1 MATMASAASRNQ
13 KQQQR
18 RTHLPLRLLP
28 PDPSFLQAVVVV
40 PSKRMADCSNACLFE
55 AAVAS
60 GGGVERQVGDACGRD
75 GGPAGPQVS
84 ETREASASGWACTRV
99 DKVDWSFGGALES

>member
-1 MATMASAASRNQ
+1 
-13 KQQQR
+13 
-18 RTHLPLRLLP
+18 
-28 PDPSFLQAVVVV
+28 
-40 PSKRMADCSNACLFE
+40 MADCSNACLFE

-84 ETREASASGWACTRV
+84 ETREASASGWACTTARE
-99 DKVDWSFGGALES
+99 WIRLIGALEERWSLEGVSLLLGLLLGL